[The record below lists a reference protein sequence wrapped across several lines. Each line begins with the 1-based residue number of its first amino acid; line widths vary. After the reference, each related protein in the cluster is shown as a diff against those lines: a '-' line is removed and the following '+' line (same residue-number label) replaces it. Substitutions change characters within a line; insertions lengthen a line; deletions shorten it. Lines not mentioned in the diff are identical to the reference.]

1 MATTKITSPE
11 LFDLGSLNTA
21 LKLPSGTTAE
31 RPTSPSTGEW
41 RYNTTTNLVEY
52 YDGAAWRD
60 LQSEEIPPVVTENF
74 NPVLWTGNG
83 TSQSI
88 TGVGFAPDFVWLKNR
103 DQNNYSHRIFD
114 TSRGVLNVIKPS
126 SQGAQSTDAGS
137 LTSFDSDGF
146 TLGNDVYVNNNND
159 DFVAWTMRANGGTTV
174 TNTDGSVT
182 STVQLNSQTNFSIV
196 EWNGGVAEHS
206 VGHGLGV
213 KPEVVIVKELG
224 ASSNWNVYYDVVDG
238 SLDYANLNNDNA
250 GQNSSRT
257 MWTSS
262 VFYWSGSTTTDCVA
276 YCFSPVA
283 GYSKFGTYTGT
294 GNSIDKP
301 AIEIGFE
308 PAFVMIKS
316 ISTGGSSPYNWNMYD
331 NKRNTS
337 NPRDKILEANKSDA
351 EITASTTYID
361 FLTNGFQIGPT
372 TSGRNNGS
380 GVTYLYFA
388 FAAEPSPPPT
398 LANSFNVSLY
408 SGNSSTQAITGVGF
422 KPDWVWIKERGPS
435 PENHNLYDT
444 PRGALNFLVTNSTAA
459 QNQGPTRLQSFD
471 SDGFTLGSDNE
482 INDNGSTYV
491 AWCWKA
497 NPIPTVN
504 SQGTQT
510 VVTRTNLAAGFSIVT
525 LPDFGGTQ
533 NIGHGLDGVPDLIIM
548 KQYTGGTGSWA
559 TYNSQVGERNWM
571 NLNTNGSNNVATPG
585 YEFDSVTATTITNL
599 ISSSSYS
606 YIYYCFKS
614 VPGFSKV
621 GTYTGNG
628 SSSGP
633 TITTGFEPS
642 FLMLKRIDDTGSWA
656 MLDNKRSPSN
666 PRDKELFA
674 NITDAENTFTAVD
687 FSSTG
692 FQIINTS
699 NTYNANGSTYLYV
712 TFKEI

>member
-1 MATTKITSPE
+1 MATTKITSPD

-21 LKLPSGTTAE
+21 LQLPSGTTAE
-31 RPTSPSTGEW
+31 RPASPSTGEW

-60 LQSEEIPPVVTENF
+60 LQSEEIPPIPSENF
-74 NPVLWTGNG
+74 NTVLWTGNG
-83 TSQSI
+83 TGQSI
-88 TGVGFAPDFVWLKNR
+88 TGVGFAPDFVWLKARNL
-103 DQNNYSHRIFD
+103 NNYGHRIFD
-114 TSRGVLNVIKPS
+114 TSRGALKKISPS
-126 SQGAQSTDAGS
+126 STGAESTDAGS

-146 TLGNDVYVNNNND
+146 TLGNDNYVNNNG
-159 DFVAWTMRANGGTTV
+159 DFFVGWTMKANGGITSS
-174 TNTDGSVT
+174 NTDGTIT
-182 STVQLNSQTNFSIV
+182 STVQANQAAGFSIV
-196 EWNGGVAEHS
+196 EYTADGTNNTTI
-206 VGHGLGV
+206 GHGLGAA
-213 KPEVVIVKELG
+213 PEFILIKKLTSTGDWITHHQAVGTGNFLYLNRDDAQLTQAGIW
-224 ASSNWNVYYDVVDG
+224 SNIN
-238 SLDYANLNNDNA
+238 
-250 GQNSSRT
+250 
-257 MWTSS
+257 
-262 VFYWSGSTTTDCVA
+262 STTFNLISGYNDYNQSGQDYIA
-276 YCFSPVA
+276 YCFAPKA
-283 GYSKFGTYTGT
+283 QYSKFGSYTGNGST
-294 GNSIDKP
+294 DGTIV
-301 AIEIGFE
+301 ETGFE
-308 PAFVMIKS
+308 PAFLLIKRVNN
-316 ISTGGSSPYNWNMYD
+316 TADWVLLD
-331 NKRNTS
+331 NKRTPS
-337 NPRDKILEANKSDA
+337 NPRNIYLEPNTNDA
-351 EITASTTYID
+351 EVTSDRAN
-361 FLTNGFQIGPT
+361 FLTNGFQLIT
-372 TSGRNNGS
+372 TGANVNFNGD
-380 GVTYLYFA
+380 TYIYIA
-388 FAAEPSPPPT
+388 FASDPSAAPT
-398 LANSFNVSLY
+398 LTNSFNISLY
-408 SGNSSTQAITGVGF
+408 SGNSSTQAITGLGF

-435 PENHNLYDT
+435 AENHNVYDT
-444 PRGALNFLVTNSTAA
+444 ARGPLNFLTTNSTAS
-459 QNQGPTRLQSFD
+459 QNQGPSRLQSFD

-482 INDNGSTYV
+482 INDSGSTYV

-497 NPIPTVN
+497 NPLPTVN
-504 SQGTQT
+504 TEGTQT

-525 LPDFGGTQ
+525 LPDFAGTQ

-599 ISSSSYS
+599 ISNSNYS

-614 VPGFSKV
+614 VPGYSKV